1 MTLRPYRTD
10 DLAAI
15 ADLFY
20 RSVHTLCS
28 GDYTKEQLDA
38 WATGHIDEEAW
49 DASFRARHTLVA
61 EENGALLG
69 FADMTKDGYRD
80 RLYVHHEHTGKG
92 VATALVNAL
101 DAHCPPPLASARE
114 AAPPAARFTTHA
126 SKTARPFFE
135 RRGYRV
141 EKEQQVVRCGAVLT
155 NFVMKK
161 TP

>member
-20 RSVHTLCS
+20 QSVHTLCR
-28 GDYTKEQLDA
+28 GDYTEEQLDA

-49 DASFRARHTLVA
+49 DTSFRARHTLVA

-69 FADMTKDGYRD
+69 FADMAEDGYLD
-80 RLYVHHEHTGKG
+80 RLYVHPAHTGKG

-101 DAHCPPPLASARE
+101 EPPLSTRWKQP
-114 AAPPAARFTTHA
+114 APPFGSQRTLRRPPAPSSNGAATA
-126 SKTARPFFE
+126 SKRNSRSCAAAQSLPTS
-135 RRGYRV
+135 
-141 EKEQQVVRCGAVLT
+141 
-155 NFVMKK
+155 
-161 TP
+161 

>member
-1 MTLRPYRTD
+1 MTLRPYQTG
-10 DLAAI
+10 DLTAI

-20 RSVHTLCS
+20 QSVHTLCR

-69 FADMTKDGYRD
+69 FADMAEDGYLD
-80 RLYVHHEHTGKG
+80 RLYVHPAHTGKG

-101 DAHCPPPLASARE
+101 E
-114 AAPPAARFTTHA
+114 AACPAARFTTHA

-135 RRGYRV
+135 RRGYCV
-141 EKEQQVVRCGAVLT
+141 EKEQQVVRRGTVLT

>member
-1 MTLRPYRTD
+1 MTLRPYQTS

-20 RSVHTLCS
+20 ESVHTLCS

-69 FADMTKDGYRD
+69 FADMAEDGYLD
-80 RLYVHHEHTGKG
+80 RLYVHPAHTGKG

-101 DAHCPPPLASARE
+101 ETACPAQ
-114 AAPPAARFTTHA
+114 RFTTHA
-126 SKTARPFFE
+126 SKTARSFFE

>member
-69 FADMTKDGYRD
+69 EAEPFSGGEVCAD
-80 RLYVHHEHTGKG
+80 
-92 VATALVNAL
+92 L
-101 DAHCPPPLASARE
+101 DAEYLLN
-114 AAPPAARFTTHA
+114 
-126 SKTARPFFE
+126 E
-135 RRGYRV
+135 RRRNGSGKPEESKRI
-141 EKEQQVVRCGAVLT
+141 R
-155 NFVMKK
+155 
-161 TP
+161 